1 VRQHDFNLD
10 SENTLSE
17 KDVPDSGIDIFLG
30 GVAAMDHQP
39 IHKLHGF
46 CSLAAQF
53 AGYDDLATFSTR
65 LHNEAEDTVTGAS
78 DGKTTDQFVTE
89 GFSLSNGA
97 KATSRHLLGIQ
108 FDGTIGIV
116 EALLNDGGQFT
127 NTLTFVAQHILSA
140 RREDDNLRAR
150 RRHAHLDSAVTI
162 FGQLP
167 RQELIQFGF
176 ENPIL
181 DELSFLGY
189 LDSILS
195 F

>member
-1 VRQHDFNLD
+1 MTSSLG
-10 SENTLSE
+10 STIETLS
-17 KDVPDSGIDIFLG
+17 GR
-30 GVAAMDHQP
+30 GVFGP
-39 IHKLHGF
+39 F

-53 AGYDDLATFSTR
+53 AGYDDLATLSTR
-65 LHNEAEDTVTGAS
+65 LHNEAEDTITGAS

-127 NTLTFVAQHILSA
+127 NTLTFVVQHILSA

-176 ENPIL
+176 ENSIL
-181 DELSFLGY
+181 NELSFFGY
-189 LDSILS
+189 LDRHLN
-195 F
+195 